1 MGETKHAP
9 LPWKL
14 AQHGL
19 TPGSCL
25 LHDWH
30 IEDADGKLVG
40 WIPQRNRASAGLIVL
55 ACNNH
60 AGLLEALVKLERWA
74 GYLTSK
80 RCDCGPIPSD
90 PQESRYICAA
100 HRDVARAEAAIAK
113 AERELT

>member
-40 WIPQRNRASAGLIVL
+40 WIPQRNRASADLIVR
-55 ACNNH
+55 ACNSH
-60 AGLLEALVKLERWA
+60 AELVEALAKIANHTNAGGQAGHKL
-74 GYLTSK
+74 
-80 RCDCGPIPSD
+80 
-90 PQESRYICAA
+90 
-100 HRDVARAEAAIAK
+100 HRINELARAAIAK
-113 AERELT
+113 AQRSST